1 MINDKASWSSFS
13 GSLAKVENNKSST
26 PSIRGER
33 YFGPSKM
40 SFKNLILHSLSIISV
55 FKIIVL
61 LRSIL
66 FLAIYM
72 FLINDKLT
80 IITLIPVVLI
90 IVLIFLVLSISK
102 RENLIEINNSFLNI
116 LKIDTIK

>member
-13 GSLAKVENNKSST
+13 GSLEKVDNDKSST

-40 SFKNLILHSLSIISV
+40 SFKNLVLHSLSIISV
-55 FKIIVL
+55 FKISVL

-72 FLINDKLT
+72 FLIYEKIS
-80 IITLIPVVLI
+80 IIMLIPALAVI
-90 IVLIFLVLSISK
+90 GLVFSVFFISK
-102 RENLIEINNSFLNI
+102 RENLNNFKNSLSNI
-116 LKIDTIK
+116 SKIDNI